1 MYFTFFELLYMDK
14 DFSFHSQNPN
24 SNLFKSSIF
33 PVYIFKVSLYIGKWA
48 RKEYQAITK
57 KIFILVLLVWN
68 MANNVKGGQMWLF
81 K

>member
-24 SNLFKSSIF
+24 SNLFKSS
-33 PVYIFKVSLYIGKWA
+33 PVYIFKFVSLA

-57 KIFILVLLVWN
+57 KDFYPCSIS
-68 MANNVKGGQMWLF
+68 VKYGQ
-81 K
+81 

>member
-33 PVYIFKVSLYIGKWA
+33 PVYIFKFVSLYIGKWA
-48 RKEYQAITK
+48 RKVYQAITK
-57 KIFILVLLVWN
+57 KDFYPCSIS
-68 MANNVKGGQMWLF
+68 VKYGQ
-81 K
+81 

>member
-33 PVYIFKVSLYIGKWA
+33 PVYIFKFVSLA

-57 KIFILVLLVWN
+57 KDFYPCSIS
-68 MANNVKGGQMWLF
+68 VKYGQ
-81 K
+81 